1 MDPLSQQILA
11 LEGQFWKTSGAKDA
25 AIKELGLSPVRYY
38 QLLSQLISVGG
49 CFVRRPR
56 PGEAPAPYSSL
67 PMKSAAAL
75 AVDRSTSP

>member
-38 QLLSQLISVGG
+38 QLLSQLIQSEDALSADPVL
-49 CFVRRPR
+49 VKRLRRIARCP
-56 PGEAPAPYSSL
+56 
-67 PMKSAAAL
+67 
-75 AVDRSTSP
+75 